1 MKTKREKLWKN
12 MVASCILIAGVVLL
26 LYLRQRFGAHGQEC
40 FVPEYE
46 KITLTATTDYETI
59 FLQTGLGEVAAK
71 RFLQEN
77 DLQTLQAAQEDF
89 FKSRTVFCE
98 SLIGWFTKE
107 DKLQL
112 NPTTLEKGTD
122 NAPERSVANG
132 ADNVAERSVANGA
145 SDYPQFVDLQPGDVL
160 VTLSTHSVGWRHGHA
175 ALVLDENTTV
185 ESVMW
190 GMDSTYGRVEN
201 WLDYS
206 NWAVLRVKEVK
217 PELQQQVA
225 DYAEEELHGVSYHL
239 SSGFIGEK
247 APKTDAPY
255 FGVHCAYLV
264 WYAWN
269 RFGYDLDSDGGRL
282 VTASDLLHSKQLEVV
297 QLYGMDPREFMER
310 DE

>member
-12 MVASCILIAGVVLL
+12 LIVACILIAGVILF
-26 LYLRQRFGAHGQEC
+26 LYLRQRFGAHGKEC

-46 KITLTATTDYETI
+46 KITLSAEADYETI
-59 FLQTGLGEVAAK
+59 FLQTGLGEVAA
-71 RFLQEN
+71 RRLLQKGE
-77 DLQTLQAAQEDF
+77 LQTLQEVQEDF
-89 FKSRTVFCE
+89 FNPRTVFCE

-112 NPTTLEKGTD
+112 HSE
-122 NAPERSVANG
+122 
-132 ADNVAERSVANGA
+132 
-145 SDYPQFVDLQPGDVL
+145 PQFVDLQPGDIL

-175 ALVLDENTTV
+175 AVVLDENTTV

-190 GMDSTYGRVEN
+190 GVDSTYGRVEN

-206 NWAVLRVKEVK
+206 NWAVLRVKDVT
-217 PELQQQVA
+217 PQLQQQVA
-225 DYAEEELHGVSYHL
+225 DYAERELWGVPYHL
-239 SSGFIGEK
+239 SAGFVGAK

-255 FGVHCAYLV
+255 FGVHCSYLV

-282 VTASDLLHSKQLEVV
+282 VTANDLLHSEYLEVV
-297 QLYGMDPREFMER
+297 QLYGMDPREFM
-310 DE
+310 D